1 MSFQKWKSSD
11 QSINIIDTKFKK
23 NFDTVNILYEHSL
36 KNLIIVLNQIH
47 NLKEE
52 RRFWETLLGAW
63 LSSFVNQCH
72 VEFIKKKTLVANN
85 NIKIHNYYDYEE
97 YNRFLSN
104 DYFRYNLSKAIRF
117 RKLNIEIIDIK
128 QKFFNKFSITSIIVK
143 ILNYFFSLNYII
155 NIPSKNFWIK
165 YSIIP
170 FFIMKKKSVLNAK
183 YDFQLR
189 ENIRELFFDELKKK
203 RINIFYNN
211 FYNILS
217 FYLPI
222 NYLEN
227 FKILNEKYKNIRNL
241 KKIISTHAHIVDDEF
256 KFLLINLLKKKTK
269 IYFYQH
275 GGGYL
280 CNKYS
285 LLHNFEYN
293 CCDKFLS
300 WGNFNKNE
308 KNIFSFYINKLLDS
322 EEKKK
327 NDLKDKNY
335 IIFFK
340 DFFRHN
346 FSSTDYHPNYYL
358 KIYKKFVDNLCQAK
372 NINEIIV
379 RLYGGKNLLKNKDNS
394 LNFYY
399 KKIKRLF
406 LNDVKIT
413 YSDKDIIQQSNAAN
427 LRIFTYFGTAC
438 LEMISLNFPSIIYI
452 DKKFC
457 NIYNEDFYK
466 EMLYFKEN
474 NLFFDNQKLMIEFIS
489 KIDVKNWW
497 YSRDNQVVIYRFKKL
512 FCRRI
517 DSQTLYKKLINV

>member
-1 MSFQKWKSSD
+1 
-11 QSINIIDTKFKK
+11 
-23 NFDTVNILYEHSL
+23 
-36 KNLIIVLNQIH
+36 
-47 NLKEE
+47 
-52 RRFWETLLGAW
+52 
-63 LSSFVNQCH
+63 
-72 VEFIKKKTLVANN
+72 
-85 NIKIHNYYDYEE
+85 
-97 YNRFLSN
+97 
-104 DYFRYNLSKAIRF
+104 
-117 RKLNIEIIDIK
+117 
-128 QKFFNKFSITSIIVK
+128 
-143 ILNYFFSLNYII
+143 
-155 NIPSKNFWIK
+155 
-165 YSIIP
+165 
-170 FFIMKKKSVLNAK
+170 
-183 YDFQLR
+183 
-189 ENIRELFFDELKKK
+189 
-203 RINIFYNN
+203 
-211 FYNILS
+211 
-217 FYLPI
+217 
-222 NYLEN
+222 
-227 FKILNEKYKNIRNL
+227 
-241 KKIISTHAHIVDDEF
+241 
-256 KFLLINLLKKKTK
+256 
-269 IYFYQH
+269 
-275 GGGYL
+275 
-280 CNKYS
+280 
-285 LLHNFEYN
+285 
-293 CCDKFLS
+293 
-300 WGNFNKNE
+300 
-308 KNIFSFYINKLLDS
+308 
-322 EEKKK
+322 
-327 NDLKDKNY
+327 LKDKNY